1 MQYSTAVAQVMKKE
15 TFSED
20 VDVLCQLATNQ
31 ANKETEQSIVR
42 QVVSARDSSDEA
54 MQNDAKMKKHRT

>member
-42 QVVSARDSSDEA
+42 QVVATTVA
-54 MQNDAKMKKHRT
+54 MKPCRMTRK